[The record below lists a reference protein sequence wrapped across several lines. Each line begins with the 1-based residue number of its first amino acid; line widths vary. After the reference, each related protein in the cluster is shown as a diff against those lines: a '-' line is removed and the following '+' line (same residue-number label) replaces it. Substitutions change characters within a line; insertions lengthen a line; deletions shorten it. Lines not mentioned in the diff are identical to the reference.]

1 MSKNHMRNVTFALLT
16 CITAFLAALPVQA
29 QNRQTYPEGTVR
41 IDLTDGSAVV
51 GIIERE
57 DDVEIEIRTATGVV
71 MTIPR
76 AQVKTIASIE
86 GERFFRAD
94 PNQTRLFF
102 APTGRAAGPGAGYL
116 AFYEVVVPFVAIG
129 AGHAVTLAGGMTINP
144 GSERFVYA
152 APKVTVFSRPNM
164 NVALGGIAVGLLGAG
179 DGGTAGLVFGVG
191 TFGPP
196 SASLSAG
203 LAFGFS
209 DEEIG
214 QKPALMVGGEYQ
226 LSNSLKL
233 LTENYVFVGV
243 EGGVLVSGG
252 LRFFGEKIAADIG
265 LFTFPVLL
273 DDSDFFFIP
282 WLGFAYNFGR

>member
-1 MSKNHMRNVTFALLT
+1 MRNVTLVLLT
-16 CITAFLAALPVQA
+16 CITGFLASVSAQA
-29 QNRQTYPEGTVR
+29 QDRWTYPEGTVR
-41 IDLTDGSAVV
+41 VDLVDGSAVV
-51 GIIERE
+51 GVIERE
-57 DDVEIEIRTATGVV
+57 DGVAIEIRTATGVV

-76 AQVKTIASIE
+76 AQVKTIASIQ
-86 GERFFRAD
+86 GERFFRSD

-102 APTGRAAGPGAGYL
+102 APTGRAAGAGAGYL
-116 AFYEVVVPFVAIG
+116 AFYEVVVPFVAVG
-129 AGHAVTLAGGMTINP
+129 VGHAVTLSGGMTINP

-152 APKVTVFSRPNM
+152 APKITVFSRRNTS
-164 NVALGGIAVGLLGAG
+164 VALGGIGVALLGAG
-179 DGGTAGLVFGVG
+179 DGGMAGLLFGVG

-196 SASLSAG
+196 SASISAG

-214 QKPALMVGGEYQ
+214 EKPALMIGGEYQ

-233 LTENYVFVGV
+233 LTENYVFVGI

-252 LRFFGEKIAADIG
+252 LRFFGDKLAADIG
-265 LFTFPVLL
+265 LLTFPVLL
-273 DDSDFFFIP
+273 EDSDFFFIP

>member
-1 MSKNHMRNVTFALLT
+1 MSKNHMRTITFALLT
-16 CITAFLAALPVQA
+16 CITGFLASVSAQA
-29 QNRQTYPEGTVR
+29 QDRSAYPEGTVR
-41 IDLTDGSAVV
+41 LDLVDGSAVV
-51 GIIERE
+51 GVIENE
-57 DDVEIEIRTATGVV
+57 DDVAINIRTTTGVV
-71 MTIPR
+71 MSIPR
-76 AQVKTIASIE
+76 EQVKTIASIE
-86 GERFFRAD
+86 GERFFRSD
-94 PNQTRLFF
+94 PNQTRLLF
-102 APTGRAAGPGAGYL
+102 APTGRAAGAGVGYL
-116 AFYEVVVPFVAIG
+116 AFYEVVVPFVAVG
-129 AGHAVTLAGGMTINP
+129 AGHAVTLSGGMTINP

-152 APKVTVFSRPNM
+152 APKVTVFSRRNTS
-164 NVALGGIAVGLLGAG
+164 VAVGGIGVALLGAG
-179 DGGTAGLVFGVG
+179 DGGMAGLLFGVG

-196 SASLSAG
+196 SASISAG

-252 LRFFGEKIAADIG
+252 LRFFGDNLAADIG